1 MSAAD
6 AVEVSLPVSPS
17 DEVIKA
23 APVSMPSEPIR
34 LAMSGFPVGNGQS
47 EALIIFQLPE
57 AVQQLGLEGAEE
69 SVLELIEQKK
79 IIVAYN
85 GETKRCWLEMTE
97 EIKW

>member
-1 MSAAD
+1 
-6 AVEVSLPVSPS
+6 VEGLSTLTLKQRKIYL
-17 DEVIKA
+17 ELL
-23 APVSMPSEPIR
+23 R
-34 LAMSGFPVGNGQS
+34 N
-47 EALIIFQLPE
+47 LIVFQLPE

>member
-1 MSAAD
+1 MD
-6 AVEVSLPVSPS
+6 ALSTLNPKQRKIYLELL
-17 DEVIKA
+17 
-23 APVSMPSEPIR
+23 R
-34 LAMSGFPVGNGQS
+34 N
-47 EALIIFQLPE
+47 LITFQLPE